1 MIKKTE
7 IALFKPSLYFCNGVK
22 TPKTDRRGR
31 RSLQRNS
38 SHFAPSPKPPSGR
51 EVDFAKQK
59 TEGAR
64 ARFCTIFALAS
75 HNLHRR
81 GDHRV
86 KSKIVNKVCNNI
98 VYTFWAGKSAFGNRT
113 ERSGGR
119 FPNAARW
126 SCETT
131 NTAVEPFSGRGIYF
145 GNLEIAVANDE
156 AIALYR
162 ANLQADIRHCFT

>member
-1 MIKKTE
+1 MGAAKDL
-7 IALFKPSLYFCNGVK
+7 A
-22 TPKTDRRGR
+22 RRIGMAR
-31 RSLQRNS
+31 W
-38 SHFAPSPKPPSGR
+38 FSG
-51 EVDFAKQK
+51 DQ
-59 TEGAR
+59 
-64 ARFCTIFALAS
+64 C
-75 HNLHRR
+75 
-81 GDHRV
+81 V

-119 FPNAARW
+119 FPNAARRL
-126 SCETT
+126 CETV

-156 AIALYR
+156 AIAVYR